1 MDEAAGPDGLYV
13 RKRSSSRLSSAGNL
27 AFTSLHHSSGNLQSL
42 QYPRRDSDT
51 IGQKSPMSSPP
62 RSRRSS
68 RAPSPVGRLPPPI
81 RPSASPV
88 HNHNQR
94 RSCPP
99 SPSASFASLA
109 SVSALSPRLT
119 QRPTYQRT
127 RSRSN
132 TTSPVAVAS
141 PQFAPTP
148 GAAPICI
155 RSRSSSHPHLP
166 TYGSPAPSFAR
177 TDRRNSREAL
187 AAAASPVQTPYNNFT
202 TGHNSLTGASP
213 FPRVSSS
220 TSAGPSSPTAPFF
233 SSAAAPGYLSIGP
246 RRMDVDDSDGEQ
258 DLIVMERRIH
268 HGSGSIGRIRSRTHV
283 GRGNVTE
290 TETEREGPPR
300 VLPTARGPMH
310 HQPSATPLM
319 TRLIPLLMLS
329 FRLLAIVPAAIGT
342 VIHVHHVVHPPEGT
356 RHTRIDFGVAACW
369 SVLTGFQCWFL
380 TCGLLQR
387 WIAYYPLLSTL
398 VRLLALQAI
407 CWPATHITLSV
418 LDHDKRPAAC
428 WAVVGTTTCV
438 SRAIQLWATSNLGPI
453 ERGQRVIY
461 GRKWDWG
468 DVALKCALPCALVYF
483 VMAWGAVFNRELGL
497 C

>member
-1 MDEAAGPDGLYV
+1 MNEAIDESGM
-13 RKRSSSRLSSAGNL
+13 RKRSSRL
-27 AFTSLHHSSGNLQSL
+27 SGNLTFTARDSGSKGGL
-42 QYPRRDSDT
+42 FPVYPRRDLY
-51 IGQKSPMSSPP
+51 IGLDGLAPKSPTISPP
-62 RSRRSS
+62 RSRRGS
-68 RAPSPVGRLPPPI
+68 RVPSPAGR
-81 RPSASPV
+81 RDASGPTP
-88 HNHNQR
+88 HHHR

-109 SVSALSPRLT
+109 PSPALLPSM
-119 QRPTYQRT
+119 QRPTYQRM

-132 TTSPVAVAS
+132 TTSPVAPHDALSPQTWLVAS
-141 PQFAPTP
+141 TPTP
-148 GAAPICI
+148 GPICI

-166 TYGSPAPSFAR
+166 TYGSSLLPQSALAR
-177 TDRRNSREAL
+177 SDRRHSQHTL
-187 AAAASPVQTPYNNFT
+187 ANAQTPYFS
-202 TGHNSLTGASP
+202 TGHAWAGA
-213 FPRVSSS
+213 RVS

-233 SSAAAPGYLSIGP
+233 SSATPGYLSIGS
-246 RRMDVDDSDGEQ
+246 RRMDVQDSDGEQ
-258 DLIVMERRIH
+258 DPILFGRQLH
-268 HGSGSIGRIRSRTHV
+268 HGTGSLGRIRSRTHV
-283 GRGNVTE
+283 SRLQERGHVTE

-300 VLPTARGPMH
+300 VLPTARGPTH

-319 TRLIPLLMLS
+319 TGLIPLLMLS

-342 VIHVHHVVHPPEGT
+342 VIHAHHVVHPPEGT

-369 SVLTGFQCWFL
+369 
-380 TCGLLQR
+380 R

-418 LDHDKRPAAC
+418 LDVDKRPAAC
-428 WAVVGTTTCV
+428 WAVVGTTTCI

-468 DVALKCALPCALVYF
+468 DVALKCGLPCALVYV

>member
-27 AFTSLHHSSGNLQSL
+27 AFTSLNSSGSKTDLQSL
-42 QYPRRDSDT
+42 QYPRRDSDL

-62 RSRRSS
+62 QSRRSS
-68 RAPSPVGRLPPPI
+68 RAPSPVGRLPPI

-109 SVSALSPRLT
+109 SVSSLSPRLT

-132 TTSPVAVAS
+132 TTSPVTVVAS

-148 GAAPICI
+148 TGPICI

-187 AAAASPVQTPYNNFT
+187 AAAAASPVQTPYNNFT
-202 TGHNSLTGASP
+202 SGHNSLTGAGP

-233 SSAAAPGYLSIGP
+233 GSTAAPGYLSIGP

-268 HGSGSIGRIRSRTHV
+268 HASGSIGKIRSRTHV

-300 VLPTARGPMH
+300 VLPTARGPTH

-356 RHTRIDFGVAACW
+356 RHTRIDFGVAA
-369 SVLTGFQCWFL
+369 
-380 TCGLLQR
+380 
-387 WIAYYPLLSTL
+387 
-398 VRLLALQAI
+398 
-407 CWPATHITLSV
+407 
-418 LDHDKRPAAC
+418 
-428 WAVVGTTTCV
+428 
-438 SRAIQLWATSNLGPI
+438 
-453 ERGQRVIY
+453 
-461 GRKWDWG
+461 
-468 DVALKCALPCALVYF
+468 
-483 VMAWGAVFNRELGL
+483 
-497 C
+497 